1 MFYKLI
7 ETKRNQWINSAECPV
22 KELIR
27 YIEQKGKMRDAQ
39 IESIKTYLFLKLKY
53 KNQALWQLFYNGCF
67 NNLNLD
73 DVPLRSE
80 TRRYL
85 QEHPEAAALY
95 EYAIMPDDNGG
106 MIAAKVA
113 AEIESNPRNIDYLT
127 VFRKIFYDVD
137 YADYLF
143 SIPMGAGKTYLM
155 AAFIYINLYFSI
167 NEPQNPL
174 FAHNFIVLAPSGLKS
189 SIVPSLKDIRNFD
202 PSWVIPEPSASQL
215 KRLIK
220 FEILEESSTSKG
232 STQAHNPN
240 VQKINLYQPIDDLFG
255 LVAITNAEKVI
266 LDRIDHDTQPRLWSR
281 EELLKDEMANELRN
295 LIGTIPNLCIMIDEV
310 HHASEEQQLRKVV
323 NDWTKKSTFNSC
335 IGFSGT
341 PNIMGRPDRIK
352 VTSDVEISNRQ
363 LSNVVTYY
371 PLLSAIGNFLKTP
384 IVRHANDSLE
394 GIIDNALR
402 EFIEIYGRQ
411 TYNDGT
417 LPKLAIFSPDIVTL
431 EESTYPIV
439 RNIVTKY
446 GYNPDDVILKY
457 YGTGNKKYHIPPES
471 KLKFSALDMPT
482 SKIRFIL
489 LVQIGK
495 EGWNC
500 RSLASVVLPVKTK
513 SSQNRVLQTSCR
525 CLREVTDASG
535 ETALIWMN
543 NENAKILNQQLVAE
557 QNITLQE
564 FGSKNKSASR
574 VINRFS
580 RMEKVGNPCI
590 SFIQLNLKTDITEIT
605 GKSDIDC
612 RLRDIEP
619 SQSVDS
625 IVYTANFAGKTIRAD
640 ILDNSSKE
648 IPCSFFKWI
657 NIIAKESLGT
667 LPISE
672 LLNHKSPLA
681 DIFSRISVV
690 RDNITYLKYEFDH
703 PAIRSMVRKAFSSIR
718 SFSIREEFVPT
729 SASLLNIVP
738 PPPALNDGN
747 QIFYPDDK
755 EVEDIIQRDNTPAPD
770 IDLEIQQ
777 ALELLRKKGFYA
789 PKYNADE
796 NRVLNRTYQYLPYHF
811 DSKLEQNY
819 FVKTI
824 LNGILPGNPSLEAY
838 FNGDDT
844 LTDFCVKCYDNEYDG
859 QYKYVGLYYPD
870 FVILQRDDT
879 GKISRAVIVET
890 KGTGFAQAFEAKR
903 RYMETRFKELNDN
916 FEFLFLSESLSD
928 EQRSETTLKTIKN
941 FFKI

>member
-323 NDWTKKSTFNSC
+323 NDWTKKAPLIHVSDSQEHL
-335 IGFSGT
+335 
-341 PNIMGRPDRIK
+341 
-352 VTSDVEISNRQ
+352 TSWGD
-363 LSNVVTYY
+363 
-371 PLLSAIGNFLKTP
+371 P
-384 IVRHANDSLE
+384 IE
-394 GIIDNALR
+394 LR
-402 EFIEIYGRQ
+402 
-411 TYNDGT
+411 
-417 LPKLAIFSPDIVTL
+417 
-431 EESTYPIV
+431 
-439 RNIVTKY
+439 
-446 GYNPDDVILKY
+446 
-457 YGTGNKKYHIPPES
+457 
-471 KLKFSALDMPT
+471 
-482 SKIRFIL
+482 
-489 LVQIGK
+489 
-495 EGWNC
+495 
-500 RSLASVVLPVKTK
+500 
-513 SSQNRVLQTSCR
+513 
-525 CLREVTDASG
+525 
-535 ETALIWMN
+535 
-543 NENAKILNQQLVAE
+543 
-557 QNITLQE
+557 
-564 FGSKNKSASR
+564 
-574 VINRFS
+574 
-580 RMEKVGNPCI
+580 
-590 SFIQLNLKTDITEIT
+590 
-605 GKSDIDC
+605 
-612 RLRDIEP
+612 
-619 SQSVDS
+619 
-625 IVYTANFAGKTIRAD
+625 
-640 ILDNSSKE
+640 
-648 IPCSFFKWI
+648 
-657 NIIAKESLGT
+657 
-667 LPISE
+667 
-672 LLNHKSPLA
+672 
-681 DIFSRISVV
+681 
-690 RDNITYLKYEFDH
+690 
-703 PAIRSMVRKAFSSIR
+703 
-718 SFSIREEFVPT
+718 
-729 SASLLNIVP
+729 
-738 PPPALNDGN
+738 
-747 QIFYPDDK
+747 
-755 EVEDIIQRDNTPAPD
+755 
-770 IDLEIQQ
+770 
-777 ALELLRKKGFYA
+777 
-789 PKYNADE
+789 
-796 NRVLNRTYQYLPYHF
+796 
-811 DSKLEQNY
+811 
-819 FVKTI
+819 
-824 LNGILPGNPSLEAY
+824 
-838 FNGDDT
+838 
-844 LTDFCVKCYDNEYDG
+844 
-859 QYKYVGLYYPD
+859 
-870 FVILQRDDT
+870 
-879 GKISRAVIVET
+879 
-890 KGTGFAQAFEAKR
+890 
-903 RYMETRFKELNDN
+903 
-916 FEFLFLSESLSD
+916 
-928 EQRSETTLKTIKN
+928 
-941 FFKI
+941 